1 MYVRGEGETGLGY
14 ADVEKANK
22 VLSVPYH
29 ELLVQYLENV
39 ISDSPFFDMD
49 TFVSLM
55 IDQWLPEVDEKE
67 CSPELLN
74 VFRASNNF
82 RTGMSFKP
90 QQQSVPT
97 RWMSGTLL
105 SSDHKRLCAWFE
117 RKNCISLSSLN
128 LLQKVARCTF
138 AYACFHA

>member
-1 MYVRGEGETGLGY
+1 MCVCVGGRGKTELVF
-14 ADVEKANK
+14 ADVEKASK

-49 TFVSLM
+49 TFFSIM

-74 VFRASNNF
+74 VFRISNNF
-82 RTGMSFKP
+82 RTGMNFKP

-97 RWMSGTLL
+97 RLMNSVIL
-105 SSDHKRLCAWFE
+105 SSDYE
-117 RKNCISLSSLN
+117 RIR
-128 LLQKVARCTF
+128 A
-138 AYACFHA
+138 